1 MSSILDVAKLS
12 NAEREGL
19 IFTPEKDLPFSDIE
33 KLQSEFNELVYWTH
47 KNRRTIDCH
56 NGHYYIRGYVN
67 DAIDILS
74 TLSNYTI
81 DGIPGYSHTI
91 ESTVSKV
98 AFFGS
103 YNEEKED
110 ALRNLFVSS
119 RVAAIYGTIPA

>member
-1 MSSILDVAKLS
+1 
-12 NAEREGL
+12 
-19 IFTPEKDLPFSDIE
+19 
-33 KLQSEFNELVYWTH
+33 
-47 KNRRTIDCH
+47 
-56 NGHYYIRGYVN
+56 
-67 DAIDILS
+67 LS

-81 DGIPGYSHTI
+81 DGISGYSHTI

-119 RVAAIYGTIPA
+119 RVTAIYGTIPA